1 MPQHLMDTISDN
13 NKEMSKILVMAEAL
27 EKMGRSMWTDYITSV
42 SHVLK
47 VNEYGGRQ
55 AKVNEK
61 RQCFKGGGNF
71 S

>member
-1 MPQHLMDTISDN
+1 M
-13 NKEMSKILVMAEAL
+13 
-27 EKMGRSMWTDYITSV
+27 
-42 SHVLK
+42 LK

-61 RQCFKGGGNF
+61 RQSFKGWETLVINIIHTKIPNLIGTPVVHFRLITYKMGYIA

>member
-1 MPQHLMDTISDN
+1 
-13 NKEMSKILVMAEAL
+13 
-27 EKMGRSMWTDYITSV
+27 MWTDYITSI

-61 RQCFKGGGNF
+61 RQCFKGWETLVIICSELSRLGRNLF
-71 S
+71 WLWKF

>member
-1 MPQHLMDTISDN
+1 
-13 NKEMSKILVMAEAL
+13 
-27 EKMGRSMWTDYITSV
+27 MWTDYITSI

-61 RQCFKGGGNF
+61 RQCFKGWETLVIVIF
-71 S
+71 ILVAWPRVCK

>member
-1 MPQHLMDTISDN
+1 M
-13 NKEMSKILVMAEAL
+13 KY
-27 EKMGRSMWTDYITSV
+27 MGTRITSV

-61 RQCFKGGGNF
+61 RQCFKGWETLVIKNCRTMQVYKSLF
-71 S
+71 YF

>member
-1 MPQHLMDTISDN
+1 
-13 NKEMSKILVMAEAL
+13 
-27 EKMGRSMWTDYITSV
+27 MWTDYITSI

-61 RQCFKGGGNF
+61 RQCLKGWETLVIKYKKQKKDAHF
-71 S
+71 Y

>member
-1 MPQHLMDTISDN
+1 
-13 NKEMSKILVMAEAL
+13 
-27 EKMGRSMWTDYITSV
+27 MWTVCITSV

-61 RQCFKGGGNF
+61 RHVLRGGKL
-71 S
+71 

>member
-1 MPQHLMDTISDN
+1 
-13 NKEMSKILVMAEAL
+13 
-27 EKMGRSMWTDYITSV
+27 MWTDYITSI

-61 RQCFKGGGNF
+61 RQCFKGWETLDINILNF
-71 S
+71 ERNRCEIYRDHTFDSYWE

>member
-1 MPQHLMDTISDN
+1 
-13 NKEMSKILVMAEAL
+13 
-27 EKMGRSMWTDYITSV
+27 MWTDYITSI

-61 RQCFKGGGNF
+61 RQCFKGWETLVSNRLVDNTTLDCLVTD
-71 S
+71 